1 MLQED
6 CYQSKTSLFYLV
18 RVLHLKK
25 EGRLERWLHSLRALV
40 TLAEDGA
47 SHSSVSLVLGNMVKS
62 SCIHRHQCILHE
74 LPFAV

>member
-6 CYQSKTSLFYLV
+6 CYQSSLFYLV
-18 RVLHLKK
+18 RVLHLKE

-40 TLAEDGA
+40 DFAEDGG
-47 SHSSVSLVLGNMVKS
+47 SHSSVSLVLGNIVPS
-62 SCIHRHQCILHE
+62 SCLHRHQCILHE